1 MSTLFNKRV
10 IVGEIGGK
18 KEVSPD
24 HVFQGKLVKCVL
36 GAFFFY
42 SGANDNYGAILYSM
56 YQTVCVCLCVC
67 CNVNYKF
74 NTNQTTIGSLNNQFV
89 NRTLFAF
96 HSVFGL
102 FLLFSVFFFVKFLSE
117 RKR

>member
-36 GAFFFY
+36 GAFF
-42 SGANDNYGAILYSM
+42 SILGLMTIMVQYC
-56 YQTVCVCLCVC
+56 TLCIRLCVC
-67 CNVNYKF
+67 V
-74 NTNQTTIGSLNNQFV
+74 
-89 NRTLFAF
+89 
-96 HSVFGL
+96 SVC
-102 FLLFSVFFFVKFLSE
+102 VVM
-117 RKR
+117 